1 MAFPDELRRASFDQA
16 TLPAAVLDLRGV
28 LALWN
33 PAFASLFSELSGIAP
48 ERLSGS
54 FFDFLESREG
64 ARLDFYAAEVLMGS
78 RDSAS
83 ADSPVRAADGS
94 RRWLRLVLS
103 RLRAE
108 AGAAPA
114 ERGQE
119 GHFILCAIED
129 VTERVRREEALRVAK
144 DEAERATH
152 TKSLFLA
159 NMSHEIRTPIQTILG
174 VVELLRET
182 RLDTEQADYVGRVGF
197 SADVLLGLIND
208 VLDLSKIEA
217 GKVELQAAT
226 FDLRACV
233 YQSVDLLAMEADR
246 KGLEMVVDIDGEL
259 PALVRGDP
267 QRLRQVMVNL
277 LKNAVKFT
285 REGCVTLKAAR
296 SDSKTEERMRIE
308 VSDSGPGIPA
318 SAREK
323 LFTPFFQAEAESAR
337 KSGGT
342 GLGLAISRHLVETMG
357 GAIGLAAPGRR
368 CRGPGGEGAAF
379 WFELPLSSPD
389 GAPPPRRRAAPE
401 GARLLV
407 VDDSDAARE
416 LAVAVASEAGYAAS
430 AAASG
435 EEALAALREAAAEGA
450 PFALCLIDQ
459 AMPRMDGW
467 RLASEIT
474 GDTSIN
480 AARLILMAGAGT
492 IGADAKMK
500 LLGWFNGYISKPV
513 RPGEML
519 DALERALSSAVDL
532 EAADAGREE
541 GEGEGEGEEAEEGG
555 ERFDAEVL
563 LAEDHDVNREL
574 FTLLLERLGCGVTA
588 ARDGLEAVELASR
601 KRYDLVLMDIFM
613 PRMSGYEASRAIRE
627 AGYDGPI
634 VAVTASALR
643 DEREKCAEAGMDGIL
658 VKPFKKKDLA
668 EAIAASLGRGAGD
681 GGPEGPRSERRMRR
695 GARSKASRE
704 PAEAA
709 EIFDWEGA
717 LDTFLGQKETVAG
730 LLGRFIEKADSQ
742 MGELEA
748 SLEAGELTR
757 FREIAHSLKGASWN
771 LSARRLGDAA
781 LAGETAGKQGDPE
794 AAAWALGEIRSAFEE
809 FERAA
814 APYAR
819 RPDTTPLT

>member
-1 MAFPDELRRASFDQA
+1 MAFPDELRRASFDQSP
-16 TLPAAVLDLRGV
+16 LPAALLDLRGV

-33 PAFASLFSELSGIAP
+33 PAFASLFAELSGIDP

-64 ARLDFYAAEVLMGS
+64 TRLEYYAAEVLLGS

-83 ADSPVRAADGS
+83 VDSPAKAADGS

-103 RLRAE
+103 RLRP
-108 AGAAPA
+108 GAAPQDKEQE
-114 ERGQE
+114 ER
-119 GHFILCAIED
+119 FILCSLED
-129 VTERVRREEALRVAK
+129 ITERARREEDLRVAK
-144 DEAERATH
+144 DEAERATN

-182 RLDTEQADYVGRVGF
+182 RLDSEQADYVGRVGF

-208 VLDLSKIEA
+208 ILDLSKIEA
-217 GKVELQAAT
+217 GRIELEAAT

-246 KGLEMVVDIDGEL
+246 KGLELVVDIDESL
-259 PALVRGDP
+259 PVLARGDP

-285 REGCVTLKAAR
+285 AEGCVVLKASRFEAK
-296 SDSKTEERMRIE
+296 SEERLRFE
-308 VSDSGPGIPA
+308 VADTGAGIPS

-323 LFTPFFQAEAESAR
+323 LFTPFYQADEPSAR

-357 GAIGLAAPGRR
+357 GAIGLAAPVKRS
-368 CRGPGGEGAAF
+368 RGPGGEGSTF

-389 GAPPPRRRAAPE
+389 GAVPRRKRAPE
-401 GARLLV
+401 PGARLLV
-407 VDDSDAARE
+407 VDDSEEARAFAAGAAAR
-416 LAVAVASEAGYAAS
+416 AGYDTS
-430 AAASG
+430 SAASG
-435 EEALAALREAAAEGA
+435 EEALAALKAAAAEGS
-450 PFALCLIDQ
+450 PFSLCLIDQ

-500 LLGWFNGYISKPV
+500 LLGWFDGYISKPV
-513 RPGEML
+513 RPDEML
-519 DALERALSSAVDL
+519 EALERAISSEVDL
-532 EAADAGREE
+532 EAAETGKE
-541 GEGEGEGEEAEEGG
+541 GDSGETA

-574 FTLLLERLGCGVTA
+574 FTLLLERLGCRVTA
-588 ARDGLEAVELASR
+588 ARDGLEAVELASQG
-601 KRYDLVLMDIFM
+601 RYDLVLMDIFM
-613 PRMSGYEASRAIRE
+613 PRMSGYEASRAIRK
-627 AGYDGPI
+627 AGYGGPI
-634 VAVTASALR
+634 VAVTAGALR
-643 DEREKCAEAGMDGIL
+643 DEREKCEEAGMDGIL

-668 EAIAASLGRGAGD
+668 EAIAASLGRGAG
-681 GGPEGPRSERRMRR
+681 GGAAEGAGTERRMRR
-695 GARSKASRE
+695 GARGRAARQ

-717 LDTFLGQKETVAG
+717 LDTFLGQKETVSS

-742 MGELEA
+742 LGELEEA
-748 SLEAGELTR
+748 LEAGDLTR
-757 FREIAHSLKGASWN
+757 FREISHSLKGASWN

-781 LAGETAGKQGDPE
+781 LAGETAGKQGDTE
-794 AAAWALGEIRSAFEE
+794 SAAWALGEIRAAFEE

-819 RPDTTPLT
+819 RPDTTPLP